1 MMVERESTSTNLVA
15 KVSSAIVMTGDE
27 QAALGEK
34 LDARFGQP
42 LELRFE
48 VDPSLLGGVKVRV
61 GDQVIDGS
69 VKGKLEALTQ
79 TLGSKQ

>member
-1 MMVERESTSTNLVA
+1 MMVERETTSTNLTA
-15 KVSSAIVMTGDE
+15 KVSSAVALTGDE
-27 QAALGEK
+27 QSALGEK

-42 LELRFE
+42 LELRFD

-69 VKGKLEALTQ
+69 VKGKLEALAQ
-79 TLGSKQ
+79 SLGFRR

>member
-1 MMVERESTSTNLVA
+1 MMVERETTSTNLIA
-15 KVSSAIVMTGDE
+15 KVSSAIALTGEE
-27 QAALGEK
+27 QAGLSEK

-42 LELRFE
+42 LELRFD

-69 VKGKLEALTQ
+69 VKGKLEALAQ
-79 TLGSKQ
+79 SLGSRQ

>member
-1 MMVERESTSTNLVA
+1 MMVERETTSTNLTA
-15 KVSSAIVMTGDE
+15 KVSSAVALTGDE
-27 QAALGEK
+27 QSALGEK

-42 LELRFE
+42 LELRFD

-69 VKGKLEALTQ
+69 VKGKLEALAQ
-79 TLGSKQ
+79 SLGSRQ